1 MKLFLL
7 ISIVLQTGTSFSQN
21 EKDALVMTE
30 PFVPKTN
37 ILKKECQPDKYSE
50 IEEKVFELEDLYEKS
65 FKIYQINK
73 TKKYRFLYSIQNY
86 TGIQGN
92 YHGSYYGESSD
103 IINGKKIYE
112 LYDALENNQSEEG
125 SPVLFNDKFV
135 VIRGEYSF
143 IGAINRH
150 YTIAYYLEMIE

>member
-7 ISIVLQTGTSFSQN
+7 IAMLLQIITPFSQN

-30 PFVPKTN
+30 PFVPKTD

-50 IEEKVFELEDLYEKS
+50 IEEKADELEALFEKS

-73 TKKYRFLYSIQNY
+73 TKKYKFLYSIQQY
-86 TGIQGN
+86 EGIQGR
-92 YHGSYYGESSD
+92 YHCAYYGEASD
-103 IINGKKIYE
+103 IVSGKKIYE
-112 LYDALENNQSEEG
+112 LYDAMENNQSEEG
-125 SPVLFNDKFV
+125 SPVLFNDKYV
-135 VIRGEYSF
+135 VVRGSYSF

-150 YTIAYYLEMIE
+150 YDITYYLEIID